1 MVIKMLQKYEDLSD
15 VHIDVLK
22 EIGNI
27 GSGNASTALSAMIGR
42 EIVISMPEV
51 KFLGFQEAIEKNG
64 SPEETVASVLV
75 RLKNDVEG
83 MILLIVE
90 HEFATNVLNIFFGE
104 KQIELV
110 ELNDDDISALT
121 EIGNIMS
128 HSYINAIAT
137 LAGLNIGVDTPSF
150 AVDMFGAIMS
160 VPIIEFGEVG
170 EKLLCI
176 DKIIEIDG
184 VKMKSNMLLIPT
196 VESLE
201 KLFGKLGVV

>member
-1 MVIKMLQKYEDLSD
+1 MKKFEDLQA
-15 VHIDVLK
+15 VHIDVLT

-27 GSGNASTALSAMIGR
+27 GSGNASTALSAMVGR

-64 SPEETVASVLV
+64 CPEQTVAAVLV
-75 RLKNDVEG
+75 RLKGEVEG
-83 MILLIVE
+83 MILLVVE
-90 HEFATNVLNIFFGE
+90 HEFAKHVLNVFFGE
-104 KQIELV
+104 REIKLLGLTE
-110 ELNDDDISALT
+110 DDISALT

-128 HSYINAIAT
+128 HSYITAISS
-137 LAGLNIGVDTPSF
+137 LAGLEIGAETPSF

-160 VPIIEFGEVG
+160 VPVIEFGEVG

-176 DKIIEIDG
+176 DKVIELDG

-196 VESLE
+196 VESL
-201 KLFGKLGVV
+201 KNLFEKLGVN

>member
-1 MVIKMLQKYEDLSD
+1 MLQKFEDLNE
-15 VHIDVLK
+15 VHIDALT

-51 KFLGFQEAIEKNG
+51 RFLGFQEAIEKNG
-64 SPEETVASVLV
+64 CPEETVASVLV
-75 RLKNDVEG
+75 RLKNDIQG
-83 MILLIVE
+83 MILLIIE
-90 HEFATNVLNIFFGE
+90 HEFAESVLGAFYGE
-104 KQIELV
+104 KKVDL
-110 ELNDDDISALT
+110 LNLTEDDISALS

-128 HSYINAIAT
+128 QSYINAISS
-137 LAGLNIGVDTPSF
+137 LAGMNIGVNTPSF

-160 VPIIEFGEVG
+160 VPVIEFGEIG

-196 VESLE
+196 VDSLAC
-201 KLFGKLGVV
+201 LFGKLGIS

>member
-1 MVIKMLQKYEDLSD
+1 MLQKFEDLNEM
-15 VHIDVLK
+15 HIDALT

-27 GSGNASTALSAMIGR
+27 GSGNASTALSAMTGK

-64 SPEETVASVLV
+64 DPTETVASVLV
-75 RLKNDVEG
+75 RLKNDIEG

-90 HEFATNVLNIFFGE
+90 QEFAEAILNVFFGE
-104 KQIELV
+104 HKVDLLGLKE
-110 ELNDDDISALT
+110 DDVSALS

-128 HSYINAIAT
+128 QSYINAIST
-137 LAGLNIGVDTPSF
+137 LAGLNIGVETPSF
-150 AVDMFGAIMS
+150 TVDMFGAIMS
-160 VPIIEFGEVG
+160 VPIIEFGEIG

-176 DKIIEIDG
+176 DKIIEIGG

-196 VESLE
+196 VSSLA
-201 KLFGKLGVV
+201 KLFGKLGV